1 VTGIAARP
9 LARLARDRRS
19 RVYLGGQVVSIFGD
33 TALFLSAAVWVRE
46 LTGSDGAAAS
56 TFLFL
61 AVPALASPFAGVLV
75 DRVRRRPLL
84 IVVNAGTG
92 AAVLLLLLVRDAA
105 DVWLVYAVMT
115 IYGAASTITASAQ
128 SAILPAIV
136 PEELLGEANG
146 LLQTVQQGA
155 RVLSPLVGVGL
166 FTAFGGRVVA
176 IVDAISFAVAVITL
190 LLIRV
195 DEPRPHARDRAVS
208 VRAEIG
214 AGFARVR
221 LDPALG
227 VVVVTCAW
235 VWAALGLAESVVFAV
250 VSQGLGLEPSFLA
263 ATSSLQGAGALVGG
277 VLVGGVLSARL
288 IRCWGELR
296 VAGAASASLAA
307 GFLVWMLP
315 DVTAV
320 LLGSF
325 VLGAALPPL
334 VVGCTTLIQRRSPD
348 RLRGRVYSAFDMAL
362 TVPQTAAIAV
372 GAALVAHV
380 PYRALIV
387 VMCVVLVGAAAVLV
401 RAGARVD
408 AGPLAPEADV

>member
-1 VTGIAARP
+1 MTEIAARP
-9 LARLARDRRS
+9 LMRLVRDRRS
-19 RVYLGGQVVSIFGD
+19 RIYLGGQIVSIFGD

-61 AVPALASPFAGVLV
+61 AVPALASPFVGVLV

-84 IVVNAGTG
+84 MVVNALTG
-92 AAVLLLLLVRDAA
+92 AAVLLLLLVRDSG

-115 IYGAASTITASAQ
+115 LYGAASTIIASAQ
-128 SAILPAIV
+128 SALLPAIV
-136 PEELLGEANG
+136 PEDLLGDANG
-146 LLQTVQQGA
+146 LLQTFQQGA
-155 RVLSPLVGVGL
+155 RVLSPIVGVGL
-166 FTAFGGRVVA
+166 FTAFGGGVVA
-176 IVDAISFAVAVITL
+176 VVDAVSFALAVVAL
-190 LLIRV
+190 LLVRV
-195 DEPRPHARDRAVS
+195 DEPAPSARDRGVS
-208 VRAEIG
+208 ARADIG
-214 AGFARVR
+214 AGFARIR
-221 LDPALG
+221 LDPALR
-227 VVVVTCAW
+227 VVVVACAW
-235 VWAALGLAESVVFAV
+235 VWVALGLAESVIFAV
-250 VSQGLGLEPSFLA
+250 VSRGLGLEPSFLA

-277 VLVGGVLSARL
+277 VLSARL
-288 IRCWGELR
+288 IRRRGELR
-296 VAGAASASLAA
+296 VAGGASAMLAA

-320 LLGSF
+320 LIGSF

-372 GAALVAHV
+372 GASLVAHV

-387 VMCVVLVGAAAVLV
+387 VMCVVLAGAAAALL
-401 RAGARVD
+401 RAGPRVD
-408 AGPLAPEADV
+408 AGPLGPEPTG